1 MVGILDNVKQPCH
14 PEYGVAMSS
23 SRPVV
28 AVCAGKSCRR
38 RSETTDLVRAL
49 DRSIATVKL
58 PCIGVCDGPV
68 VALRSS
74 SGNEVVV
81 SKVRSPKARQDLL
94 SAVAGKSVS
103 DRLRRRSVGPKARKK
118 ALKRIG

>member
-81 SKVRSPKARQDLL
+81 SKVRSPKA
-94 SAVAGKSVS
+94 
-103 DRLRRRSVGPKARKK
+103 
-118 ALKRIG
+118 